1 MSIAPYAIAKE
12 MYETI
17 SARILCLLPERTTR
31 QSQIWYVVVPRI
43 LIGYLCS
50 LALLPLKLI
59 FEPAPH
65 VLLSLFCFRPYLM
78 IVLSI
83 CSISSGP
90 SFFRT
95 NFPIEITLRM
105 SPRWSHTAFPII
117 GPIFNLGKTLTDT
130 SKNCS
135 SPYRGRCKRLNRD
148 CNGLKAL

>member
-17 SARILCLLPERTTR
+17 SASILCLLPERTTR

-43 LIGYLCS
+43 LICYLYS
-50 LALLPLKLI
+50 LALLPLNFLKQLQM
-59 FEPAPH
+59 
-65 VLLSLFCFRPYLM
+65 C
-78 IVLSI
+78 
-83 CSISSGP
+83 
-90 SFFRT
+90 
-95 NFPIEITLRM
+95 FPIEITSRM
-105 SPRWSHTAFPII
+105 SSPWSHTAFPIT

-148 CNGLKAL
+148 CNGLESLVISFHAANTFAT